1 MELTEDSWMYLS
13 YPYCMFA
20 PGVNNTALG
29 AKNELAP
36 AGGDVTYLAS
46 SLRAIWRPYELHN
59 CTGMKVKDFAMV
71 VYPRFQVI

>member
-1 MELTEDSWMYLS
+1 MYLS

-29 AKNELAP
+29 TKNELAP

-46 SLRAIWRPYELHN
+46 SLRAI
-59 CTGMKVKDFAMV
+59 
-71 VYPRFQVI
+71 

>member
-1 MELTEDSWMYLS
+1 MYLS

-46 SLRAIWRPYELHN
+46 SLRAI
-59 CTGMKVKDFAMV
+59 
-71 VYPRFQVI
+71 